1 MPAGV
6 SEVVLVGQGL
16 VSAYGAGVER
26 CADGLLAGRRAYRTG
41 AGRGWPAALEQL
53 PAGFAPRGGRADG
66 ESPFHGLLEDLFAG
80 VSVPADAALF
90 VATTIGAVDRLEKS
104 VLAGAEP
111 PETESL
117 SAIPAWLAARL
128 GLEAARAQ
136 VVSSACA
143 SSTAALALAASAIRR
158 GEIDCALVV
167 GADAVSEFVL
177 SGFSALMA
185 VDPGGARPFGE
196 DRKGVTL
203 GEAAAFA
210 LLTSRARAERENRPC
225 LGALGG
231 WGLTCDANHL
241 TGPSRD
247 GAPLAEAV
255 RAALAL
261 AGCPP
266 EKTTAICAHGTGTL
280 YNDRMEMLAFQRVFG
295 DSPLPT
301 FSVKGGT
308 GHVLGAAGVAE
319 TLLALEFLRRG
330 TVPPTVGAGRIS
342 EEAAGWVAGE
352 ARTIDSSGVLVTTNS
367 GFGGVNAALVVAL
380 APLPAGAPVPAPAF
394 RETKEVCVAAAE
406 SSGAETGA
414 AAPPKNFGRFSAEA
428 RLAYRAV
435 AEALRAAGLDPVR
448 DPALRVGAIACGPA
462 GSDAANREYFS
473 DYVKSGRTLA
483 RGQLFV
489 YTLPTSVA
497 AECAIACRL
506 TGPLVY
512 VADAAGSG
520 AAARRAARGWLADG
534 LADAVVVLA
543 STPAEARA
551 FVVAGK
557 TLGEKENR

>member
-6 SEVVLVGQGL
+6 SEVVLAGQGL
-16 VSAYGAGVER
+16 VSAYGTGVAP
-26 CADGLLAGRRAYRTG
+26 CAEGLLAGRRAYRTG

-66 ESPFHGLLEDLFAG
+66 DSPFRGLLEDLFSG
-80 VSVPADAALF
+80 VSIPADATLF

-117 SAIPAWLAARL
+117 SAIPDWLAPRI
-128 GLEAARAQ
+128 GLDAVRAQ

-143 SSTAALALAASAIRR
+143 SSTTALALAASAIRR

-185 VDPGGARPFGE
+185 VDPGGAQPFGAE
-196 DRKGVTL
+196 RKGVTL

-210 LLTSRARAERENRPC
+210 LLTSRARAEREGRPC
-225 LGALGG
+225 LGVLGG

-266 EKTTAICAHGTGTL
+266 GKTAAICAHGTGTL
-280 YNDRMEMLAFQRVFG
+280 YNDRMEMLAFKLVFG

-330 TVPPTVGAGRIS
+330 AVPPTVGAGPIS
-342 EEAAGWVAGE
+342 EEAAGWVADE
-352 ARTIDSSGVLVTTNS
+352 ARTIDSAGVLVTTNS
-367 GFGGVNAALVVAL
+367 GFGGVNAALVVSL
-380 APLPAGAPVPAPAF
+380 APLPAGAPARTPAL
-394 RETKEVCVAAAE
+394 RETTEVCVAATE
-406 SSGAETGA
+406 SAGAEAGA
-414 AAPPKNFGRFSAEA
+414 PPPKNFGRFSAEA

-435 AEALRAAGLDPVR
+435 ERALRVAGLDPVR

-506 TGPLVY
+506 TGPLAY

-520 AAARRAARGWLADG
+520 AVARRAARGWLADG
-534 LADAVVVLA
+534 SADAVVVLA

>member
-6 SEVVLVGQGL
+6 TEVVLAGQGL
-16 VSAYGAGVER
+16 VSAYGAGVAT

-41 AGRGWPAALEQL
+41 AGRGWPSALAQL
-53 PAGFAPRGGRADG
+53 PAGFAPRGGRAEGD
-66 ESPFHGLLEDLFAG
+66 SPFRGLLEDLFSG
-80 VSVPADAALF
+80 VSIPADAALF

-111 PETESL
+111 PEAESL
-117 SAIPAWLAARL
+117 SAIPEWLAPRL
-128 GLEAARAQ
+128 GLDAARAQ

-185 VDPGGARPFGE
+185 VDPGGARPFGAA
-196 DRKGVTL
+196 RKGVTL

-210 LLTSRARAERENRPC
+210 LLTSRARAEREGRPC
-225 LGALGG
+225 LGVLGG

-255 RAALAL
+255 RAALAM

-280 YNDRMEMLAFQRVFG
+280 YNDRMEMLAFKRVFG

-330 TVPPTVGAGRIS
+330 TVPPTVGAGPIS
-342 EEAAGWVAGE
+342 EEAAGWVADA
-352 ARTIDSSGVLVTTNS
+352 ARTIDSSGALVTTNS
-367 GFGGVNAALVVAL
+367 GFGGVNAALVVSL
-380 APLPAGAPVPAPAF
+380 APLPAGAPARKPAF
-394 RETKEVCVAAAE
+394 RETTAVCVAATE
-406 SSGAETGA
+406 GAGVEAGA
-414 AAPPKNFGRFSAEA
+414 PPPKNLGRFSAEA

-435 AEALRAAGLDPVR
+435 ERALRAAGLDPVR
-448 DPALRVGAIACGPA
+448 DSALRVGAIACGPA

-506 TGPLVY
+506 TGPLAY
-512 VADAAGSG
+512 VADSAGSP

-534 LADAVVVLA
+534 SADAVVVLA

-551 FVVAGK
+551 FVVAGE

>member
-53 PAGFAPRGGRADG
+53 PAGFAPRDGRTAGD
-66 ESPFHGLLEDLFAG
+66 SPFRGLLEDLFAG

-104 VLAGAEP
+104 VLAGVRP

-117 SAIPAWLAARL
+117 SAIPARLAARL
-128 GLEAARAQ
+128 GLDAARAQ

-225 LGALGG
+225 LGVLGG

-261 AGCPP
+261 AGRPP

-280 YNDRMEMLAFQRVFG
+280 YNDRMEMLAFKRVFG

-301 FSVKGGT
+301 ISVKGGT

-342 EEAAGWVAGE
+342 EEAAGWVTDA
-352 ARTIDSSGVLVTTNS
+352 ARPIDSSGVLVTTNS

-380 APLPAGAPVPAPAF
+380 ASLPAGAPVPAPAF
-394 RETKEVCVAAAE
+394 RETQEVRVAAAE
-406 SSGAETGA
+406 SPGAETGA
-414 AAPPKNFGRFSAEA
+414 PPPKNFGRFSAEA

-435 AEALRAAGLDPVR
+435 EGALRAAGLDPVR

-462 GSDAANREYFS
+462 GSDTANREYFS

-506 TGPLVY
+506 TGPLAY

-534 LADAVVVLA
+534 AADAVVVLA